1 MPRYGGYPKHI
12 TVAEKKAK
20 AKKHIEKLRK
30 KNPDISP
37 VTIEGRK
44 IAKTWWGEAWNKNLE
59 KYADYSN
66 RIERGRA
73 YVRHGSV
80 LDLKIKKGSISALI
94 SGSRAKPYEVEIAI
108 SPLEAAIW
116 DTVIKECEG
125 KIDSLQELIDG
136 KFPKALSDLFTVK
149 DKGIFPSPKEIGF
162 YCSCPDG
169 ASMCKHIAAALYAI
183 GARLDEDPK
192 MFFELR
198 NIKIEELISDAI
210 SKKTKTLL
218 KKSKIKSS
226 RVIEETD
233 ILDVFGVD
241 VD

>member
-1 MPRYGGYPKHI
+1 MPRYGRYPKQVS
-12 TVAEKKAK
+12 VAEKKAK
-20 AKKHIEKLRK
+20 AQKHIEKLRK

-37 VTIEGRK
+37 VIITGRK

-59 KYADYSN
+59 KYADYAN

-80 LDLKIKKGSISALI
+80 LELKIKKGSVSALV
-94 SGSRAKPYEVEIAI
+94 SGSRAKPYKVEIAI
-108 SPLEAAIW
+108 SPLETAIW
-116 DTVIKECEG
+116 LAVTKKCEG
-125 KIDSLQELIDG
+125 KIDSLQELIEG
-136 KFPKALSDLFTVK
+136 KFPKALADLFTVK
-149 DKGIFPSPKEIGF
+149 NNGIFPSPKEIGF

-169 ASMCKHIAAALYAI
+169 ASMCKHIAATLYGV
-183 GARLDEDPK
+183 GARLDEGPK

-210 SKKTKTLL
+210 SNKSKTLL
-218 KKSKIKSS
+218 EKSKLKSG